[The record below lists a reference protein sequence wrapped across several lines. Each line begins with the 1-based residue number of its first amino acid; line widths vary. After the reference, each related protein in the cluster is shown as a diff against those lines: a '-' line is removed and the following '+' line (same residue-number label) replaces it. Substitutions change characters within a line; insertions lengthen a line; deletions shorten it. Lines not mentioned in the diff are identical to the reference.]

1 MVSDTTPSTG
11 FDYAPLRDKWYRQGW
26 YSTRT
31 CIDALRDGAA
41 RHGQSPV
48 VFVTEHAETTST
60 VAEIHRQAMAVAA
73 GLQRLGV
80 AAGDAVAVQLTNR
93 LECAIAYEAVLLCG
107 AVLVPIIHIYG
118 PHEVGF
124 ILAQSAAKVLITAAA
139 FRSTSNLDRL
149 EDYARTAALS
159 HIVLVG
165 AESGQGY
172 LGWSTRAAPSGD
184 YAEASPSADDVCLL
198 LYTSGT
204 TSAPKGVRHSHNS
217 LLAEQATV
225 ADLIA
230 GRPGDVQ
237 LVSFPPG
244 HIAGVGSLLRPLMS
258 GSRAVFV
265 DGWDPA
271 RAADIVARHRVTS
284 TAGTPFHLEGLLALG
299 DTAEKLASLREFLV
313 GAATV
318 TDEQGRRAAAAG
330 ITTYRCYG
338 LTEHPTVTGG
348 HPEDPDAARLGTDG
362 TPMRGSSVRIL
373 GPDGAPV
380 PTGQDGEVVVAGPDQ
395 FIGYH
400 AVDASV
406 AGVIDKF
413 WGDAIAAGSADVT
426 DLWTAAAEQGWFD
439 LGPAGALDLAISRPP
454 GGSAGRPVRCRCST
468 ATRSPNSWTRH
479 FGWLDARRG
488 RLRQRADRRRR
499 GCAATHVLVIPRDGG
514 TAEMKTITESVA
526 LPGLAIPAWTR
537 VQLGQ
542 TIASVELD
550 HAQSDRALVLARLG
564 RAARSLAAAAYA
576 HEMAVEHAKTRT
588 QIGTFGAVQQ
598 RTAQCQIEIRSA
610 DLLLGEA
617 VAAMLAGDDSALL
630 SAEIA
635 VAHIATIAPCL
646 SNHSH

>member
-1 MVSDTTPSTG
+1 MVTDTAQSSG
-11 FDYAPLRDKWYRQGW
+11 FDYGPLRDKWYRQGW

-41 RHGQSPV
+41 RHGESPV
-48 VFVTEHAETTST
+48 VFITEQTETTCR
-60 VAEIHRQAMAVAA
+60 VADIHGQALAVAA

-80 AAGDAVAVQLTNR
+80 APGDAVAVQLTNR
-93 LECAIAYEAVLLCG
+93 VECAIAYQAVLLCG

-124 ILAQSAAKVLITAAA
+124 ILAESAAKVLITAATL
-139 FRSTSNLDRL
+139 RSTSNLDRL
-149 EDYARTAALS
+149 DDYARIATLS
-159 HIVLVG
+159 HTVLVG
-165 AESGQGY
+165 AESWQGY
-172 LGWSTRAAPSGD
+172 LGWSTLTAPSADYAAPSP
-184 YAEASPSADDVCLL
+184 SPSADDVCLL

-265 DGWDPA
+265 DSWDPA
-271 RAADIVARHRVTS
+271 RAADVIARYRVTS

-299 DTAEKLASLREFLV
+299 DTAGKLASLREFLV

-348 HPEDPDAARLGTDG
+348 HPEDPDTARLGTDG

-373 GPDGAPV
+373 GPHAIPV
-380 PTGQDGEVVVAGPDQ
+380 PPGQAGEVVVQGPDQ

-400 AVDASV
+400 DPVLNEVAFTADGWFRTGDLGHLDADGRLTITDRIKDVIIRAGETISSGQVEDVLNAHSAVREGAVVAAPDPRYGDVVAAVVVLQPGACLDLDEVRRHFAASGLAKQKTPERLVIVDALPRTSLGKV
-406 AGVIDKF
+406 RK
-413 WGDAIAAGSADVT
+413 AD
-426 DLWTAAAEQGWFD
+426 L
-439 LGPAGALDLAISRPP
+439 R
-454 GGSAGRPVRCRCST
+454 
-468 ATRSPNSWTRH
+468 ATH
-479 FGWLDARRG
+479 FGR
-488 RLRQRADRRRR
+488 
-499 GCAATHVLVIPRDGG
+499 
-514 TAEMKTITESVA
+514 
-526 LPGLAIPAWTR
+526 
-537 VQLGQ
+537 
-542 TIASVELD
+542 
-550 HAQSDRALVLARLG
+550 
-564 RAARSLAAAAYA
+564 
-576 HEMAVEHAKTRT
+576 
-588 QIGTFGAVQQ
+588 
-598 RTAQCQIEIRSA
+598 
-610 DLLLGEA
+610 
-617 VAAMLAGDDSALL
+617 
-630 SAEIA
+630 
-635 VAHIATIAPCL
+635 
-646 SNHSH
+646 